1 MPEGVERMRPGFF
14 YYRRWFNRRGLL
26 HVVTFGSI
34 VLALSAL
41 ILTTAHFRPIL
52 ESLATTRVSFIVNS
66 IISQAVQE
74 AIDNGEIS
82 YEKLVS
88 FEKDYEGRITAVH
101 SNMVACNRLQSEI
114 LDIILTRIDQVP
126 PQDLSISIGS
136 LSGSVFLSG
145 RGPQISVRM
154 ESVGSSS
161 AWFENEFVSAGINQT
176 KHQIILNVEVYVSI
190 LLPGFTADT
199 EISNAVTVAETI
211 IVGSVPDT
219 YTYFA
224 TDPSR
229 YDEYILSTN

>member
-1 MPEGVERMRPGFF
+1 MRPGFF
-14 YYRRWFNRRGLL
+14 YYRRWLNRRTLL
-26 HVVTFGSI
+26 NFLIVGVT
-34 VLALSAL
+34 VLCLSML
-41 ILTTAHFRPIL
+41 ILTTAHLRPVL

-66 IISQAVQE
+66 IISQSVQE
-74 AIDNGEIS
+74 AIDSGEVS

-114 LDIILTRIDQVP
+114 LDRILNRIDEVP
-126 PQDLSISIGS
+126 AQDLSISLGS
-136 LSGSVFLSG
+136 LSGSVFLAG

-161 AWFENEFVSAGINQT
+161 AWFENEFISAGINQT
-176 KHQIILNVEVYVSI
+176 KHQIVLNVEVYISI

-199 EISNAVTVAETI
+199 QISNAVTVAETI

-224 TDPSR
+224 TDPFN

>member
-1 MPEGVERMRPGFF
+1 MRPGFF
-14 YYRRWFNRRGLL
+14 YYRRWLNRRTLL
-26 HVVTFGSI
+26 RSFI
-34 VLALSAL
+34 FVLTVFLISSL
-41 ILTTAHFRPIL
+41 ILTAAHLRPVL
-52 ESLATTRVSFIVNS
+52 ESLAATRVSFVVNS
-66 IISQAVQE
+66 IISRSVQE
-74 AIDNGEIS
+74 AIDSGEIS

-101 SNMVACNRLQSEI
+101 SNMVACNRLQSDI

-136 LSGSVFLSG
+136 LSGSVLLAG
-145 RGPQISVRM
+145 RGPEISVRM

-161 AWFENEFVSAGINQT
+161 AWFENEFISAGINQT
-176 KHQIILNVEVYVSI
+176 KHQIILNIEVYVSI

-199 EISNAVTVAETI
+199 KVSNAVTVAETI

-224 TDPSR
+224 TVPSSL
-229 YDEYILSTN
+229 DEYILSTN

>member
-1 MPEGVERMRPGFF
+1 MRPGFF
-14 YYRRWFNRRGLL
+14 YYRRWLNRRTLL
-26 HVVTFGSI
+26 RSLLFSLAVL
-34 VLALSAL
+34 VLASL
-41 ILTTAHFRPIL
+41 ILTTVHLRPVL
-52 ESLATTRVSFIVNS
+52 ESLATTRVSFVVNS
-66 IISQAVQE
+66 IISRSVQE
-74 AIDNGEIS
+74 AIDSGEIS

-101 SNMVACNRLQSEI
+101 SNMVACNRLQSGI

-136 LSGSVFLSG
+136 LSGSVLLAG
-145 RGPQISVRM
+145 RGPEISVRM

-161 AWFENEFVSAGINQT
+161 AWFENEFISAGINQT
-176 KHQIILNVEVYVSI
+176 KHQIILNIEVYVSI

-199 EISNAVTVAETI
+199 QVSNAVTVAETI

-224 TDPSR
+224 TNPSN

>member
-1 MPEGVERMRPGFF
+1 MRPGFF
-14 YYRRWFNRRGLL
+14 YYRRWMNRRALVRL
-26 HVVTFGSI
+26 FVFTVS
-34 VLALSAL
+34 VLVLSTI
-41 ILTTAHFRPIL
+41 ILTTAHLRPML
-52 ESLATTRVSFIVNS
+52 ESLASTRVSFVVNS
-66 IISQAVQE
+66 IISRAVQD
-74 AIDNGEIS
+74 AIDSGEIS
-82 YEKLVS
+82 YERLVS

-114 LDIILTRIDQVP
+114 LDLILTRIDEVP

-136 LSGSVFLSG
+136 LSGSVFLAG

-161 AWFENEFVSAGINQT
+161 AWFENEFISAGINQT
-176 KHQIILNVEVYVSI
+176 KHQIVLNVEVYVSI
-190 LLPGFTADT
+190 LLPGFTVDT

-224 TDPSR
+224 TVPSS
-229 YDEYILSTN
+229 YDEYILSAN

>member
-1 MPEGVERMRPGFF
+1 MRPGFF
-14 YYRRWFNRRGLL
+14 YYRRWVNRRTLARLFAFTLAVLL
-26 HVVTFGSI
+26 
-34 VLALSAL
+34 LSTV
-41 ILTTAHFRPIL
+41 ILTTAHLRPML
-52 ESLATTRVSFIVNS
+52 ESLASTRVSFVVNS

-74 AIDNGEIS
+74 AINSGDAS
-82 YEKLVS
+82 YERLVS

-101 SNMVACNRLQSEI
+101 SNMVACNQLQSEI
-114 LDIILTRIDQVP
+114 LDRILTRIDEVP
-126 PQDLSISIGS
+126 AQDLSISAGS
-136 LSGSVFLSG
+136 LSGSVLLAG

-176 KHQIILNVEVYVSI
+176 KHRIVLNVEVYVSI
-190 LLPGFTADT
+190 LLPGFTVDT

-224 TDPSR
+224 TVPSS
-229 YDEYILSTN
+229 YDEYILSNN